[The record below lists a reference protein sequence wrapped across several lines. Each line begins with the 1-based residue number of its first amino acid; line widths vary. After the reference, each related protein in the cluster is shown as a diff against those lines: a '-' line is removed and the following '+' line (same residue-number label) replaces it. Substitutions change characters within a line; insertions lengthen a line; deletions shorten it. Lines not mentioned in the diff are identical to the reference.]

1 MKDIR
6 VKVTTNDGCCTIWY
20 ERSKLKN
27 PTEVIC
33 QRVNNQLVGLNLKS
47 VEVSVIGDNVTV

>member
-47 VEVSVIGDNVTV
+47 VEVSVIGDTVTV